1 METISFEQLAE
12 KLNGKL
18 WVKGDLKR
26 IYLDEGFNTKKMSTK
41 TYVYERQDGSWGVS
55 CRIECPSQNDNWI
68 TSQEDKVIESV
79 ETRIDHIVKQLNV
92 ELVEYKIIEDKA
104 EVLVKA
110 NTDAEPVWFTESDF
124 NDEFGDYPA
133 DVFGGKLEEELEAI
147 YEKKREERRIVN
159 EKKEAEKA
167 LEAKEKT
174 VRNTDINL
182 SEGKSADFEI
192 GKTYNHSNFGNGICE
207 AEDDNTV
214 VINFPSVGQK
224 KLLKKFIKL
233 TLVNE

>member
-41 TYVYERQDGSWGVS
+41 TYVYERKDGSWGVS